1 MFSYNKKK
9 FRIAQILSVEGR
21 AILVEKSRGLMVI
34 SRKQMLT
41 NLGEEINPQ
50 GLYNSRVHGNGGIIW
65 FCM

>member
-1 MFSYNKKK
+1 M
-9 FRIAQILSVEGR
+9 SVEGR
-21 AILVEKSRGLMVI
+21 AILVAKSRGLMVI

-41 NLGEEINPQ
+41 SLREEINPQ